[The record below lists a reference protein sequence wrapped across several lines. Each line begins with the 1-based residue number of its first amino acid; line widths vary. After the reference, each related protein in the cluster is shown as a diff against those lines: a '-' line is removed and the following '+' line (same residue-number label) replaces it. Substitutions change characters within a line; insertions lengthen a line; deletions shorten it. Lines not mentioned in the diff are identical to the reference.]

1 MNYKY
6 TYTSLTRISDLKEKG
21 FDLLTLNR
29 TQWEICDYVVAEVVY
44 PSNGELMVELDNGRM
59 LEPMKGDLLVGAFGV
74 RHATLEATGTWEKI
88 TDDGNMHLLTGAGLF
103 GQLTSKSIFVPNLI
117 EVRYLGHVTRQGKK
131 VRMLDFR
138 PSPDLKTLTKPVV
151 LLVGTSMSA
160 GKTTAGRIVTRIL
173 REQGR
178 RVVGAKLTGAGRF
191 KDILALKDAGAE
203 CVFDFVDVGFPS
215 SIFPIKEYKE
225 GLKVLLSLIESCRAD
240 IAVIEIGASPL
251 EPYNGAVAIDEI
263 RNNLSCTILCA
274 SDPYAVY
281 GVMKSFDIIPTV
293 VSGASTNTLAGI
305 ELIEKLC
312 KVPAINIIETDNLP
326 PVRNILSYCAVT

>member
-1 MNYKY
+1 
-6 TYTSLTRISDLKEKG
+6 
-21 FDLLTLNR
+21 
-29 TQWEICDYVVAEVVY
+29 
-44 PSNGELMVELDNGRM
+44 
-59 LEPMKGDLLVGAFGV
+59 
-74 RHATLEATGTWEKI
+74 
-88 TDDGNMHLLTGAGLF
+88 GNMHLLTGAGLF

-117 EVRYLGHVTRQGKK
+117 EVRYLGHVTRDGKK
-131 VRMLDFR
+131 VRMIDFR